1 LRRSSVTRSRSAL
14 VGICVQRLCWLT
26 APVLARRL
34 AMPQSSLLP
43 PRSHLHKV
51 VCCLVRSGVGASA
64 GSCAVI
70 AARRSL
76 GMISSPQHASPPSAA
91 PMTKALFCLT
101 THHLLSRLSPFLR
114 DGLLT
119 SPASSHSPPLHS
131 RDSLTLQLRPT
142 FHNPPFCP
150 PLLVHT
156 LALHLQCGIV
166 QSVSHGQSHS
176 ISTPRKVGS
185 SASFQFYLCRGRSHT
200 HADSNHTD

>member
-1 LRRSSVTRSRSAL
+1 MR
-14 VGICVQRLCWLT
+14 T
-26 APVLARRL
+26 ASVLAH
-34 AMPQSSLLP
+34 ST
-43 PRSHLHKV
+43 
-51 VCCLVRSGVGASA
+51 CA
-64 GSCAVI
+64 GSSSRDAAVI
-70 AARRSL
+70 APPAPVAPSQSCLLSRPVWRRGVGRIMRSDSCSSL
-76 GMISSPQHASPPSAA
+76 AWDDFLA
-91 PMTKALFCLT
+91 PTRLATQRRTDDKSLVT